1 MYGCTYKEFVLV
13 SQLSVHKENNN
24 NTQIIKNKMWIIHT
38 HTRTTKKYNCMYR
51 CAIEQKLNKKIRCK
65 DVGWWW
71 IYKVIAHLYC
81 TVGEHVTV
89 YEVDYL
95 GKETVLMPDC
105 PGIRC
110 SVAPTRWQK
119 FKKEMAWMWE
129 IQSDFL
135 SPFSHSGCIQFLEG
149 APIILSGARTVLCI
163 LLISDFVSE
172 PNQTVIEVHR
182 LHDGR
187 VELCEQQ
194 CSFWQAFLI

>member
-1 MYGCTYKEFVLV
+1 MN
-13 SQLSVHKENNN
+13 H
-24 NTQIIKNKMWIIHT
+24 
-38 HTRTTKKYNCMYR
+38 KKYNCMYR

-71 IYKVIAHLYC
+71 INKVIAHFYC

-135 SPFSHSGCIQFLEG
+135 SPFSHSGCIKFLEG

-163 LLISDFVSE
+163 DFWFCIWAKPDSYWSAQTPWRPSRTVWATVLILAGIFDLVLVFILRRKS
-172 PNQTVIEVHR
+172 
-182 LHDGR
+182 
-187 VELCEQQ
+187 
-194 CSFWQAFLI
+194 LIVLVTF